1 MTSLLDV
8 IAAGITVYD
17 LGRPLQTGMP
27 SSANHPGFRMTLLRR
42 HGDMVRAD
50 GSSAANEL
58 IITGGHVGTHM
69 DALAHVSYRGML
81 HGGVPVAEAMEHGRF
96 TTHGAETLPAT
107 LTRGV
112 LLDIARAHGTDQLPA
127 GYGIGPDDL
136 ALAATHTGVEIRA
149 GDVVLI
155 RSGWGRLWPDAQAY
169 LGLETGVPG
178 PTEEA
183 ANWLVER
190 GVRVTGGDTIAYEQI
205 TREVGHG
212 LLPVHRR
219 LLVEEGIPIIE
230 ILDLEGI
237 SAAGVHEFCLVL
249 APLKVVGGTGAPIR
263 PLAVVD
269 AAPSGGGGGRDGG
282 GGGG

>member
-1 MTSLLDV
+1 MTSLLDA

-27 SSANHPGFRMTLLRR
+27 SSPNHPGFRMALLRR
-42 HGDMVRAD
+42 HGDMVRPD

-69 DALAHVSYRGML
+69 DSLAHVSYQGKL
-81 HGGVPVAEAMEHGRF
+81 HGGVPVDEAMEHGRF

-112 LLDIARAHGTDQLPA
+112 LLDVARAHGTEQLPA
-127 GYGIGPDDL
+127 GYGITADDL
-136 ALAATHTGVEIRA
+136 QLAASQADVEVRE

-155 RSGWGRLWPDAQAY
+155 RSGWGRLWPDADAY
-169 LGLETGVPG
+169 VGRETGVPG
-178 PTEEA
+178 ATEDA
-183 ANWLVER
+183 ANWLIEH
-190 GVRVTGGDTIAYEQI
+190 GVRATGGDTLAFEQI
-205 TREVGHG
+205 TRELGHG

-219 LLVEEGIPIIE
+219 LIVEEGIPIIE

-237 SAAGVHEFCLVL
+237 GEAGVHEFCLVL
-249 APLKVVGGTGAPIR
+249 APLKIVGGTGAPIR

-269 AAPSGGGGGRDGG
+269 ATSSDGG
-282 GGGG
+282 GDG

>member
-1 MTSLLDV
+1 MTSLLDA

-27 SSANHPGFRMTLLRR
+27 SSPNHPGFRMTLLRR

-69 DALAHVSYRGML
+69 DALAHVSYQGKL

-112 LLDIARAHGTDQLPA
+112 LLDVARARGTDQLPA
-127 GYGIGPDDL
+127 GYGITPDDL
-136 ALAATHTGVEIRA
+136 ESAASQAGVEVRD

-155 RSGWGRLWPDAQAY
+155 RSGWGRLWPDADAY
-169 LGLETGVPG
+169 VGLETGVPG
-178 PTEEA
+178 ATEDA
-183 ANWLVER
+183 ANWLVEH
-190 GVRVTGGDTIAYEQI
+190 GVRATGGDTVAYEQI

-237 SAAGVHEFCLVL
+237 GAAGVHEFCLVL

-269 AAPSGGGGGRDGG
+269 AVAAGGGGDGDG
-282 GGGG
+282 

>member
-8 IAAGITVYD
+8 IAAGIAVYD
-17 LGRPLQTGMP
+17 LGRPLQTGIP
-27 SSANHPGFRMTLLRR
+27 TSPNHPGFRMTLLRR
-42 HGDMVRAD
+42 HGDMVRED

-69 DALAHVSYRGML
+69 DALAHVSYQGRL
-81 HGGVPVAEAMEHGRF
+81 HGGVSVDEAMEAGRF

-112 LLDIARAHGTDQLPA
+112 LLDVARAQGTDHLPA
-127 GYGIGPDDL
+127 GYGITADDL
-136 ALAATHTGVEIRA
+136 ELATTQAGVEIRT

-155 RSGWGRLWPDAQAY
+155 RSGWGRLWSDATAY
-169 LGLETGVPG
+169 VGLETGVPG
-178 PTEEA
+178 PTDA
-183 ANWLVER
+183 AADWLIDH
-190 GVRVTGGDTIAYEQI
+190 GVRATGSDTIAYEQI
-205 TREVGHG
+205 SREIGHG

-219 LLVEEGIPIIE
+219 LLVEHGIPIIE

-237 SAAGVHEFCLVL
+237 GAAAVHEFCLVL
-249 APLKVVGGTGAPIR
+249 APLNVVGGTGAPLR

-269 AAPSGGGGGRDGG
+269 TPGNGPRQ
-282 GGGG
+282 